1 MAQVPTR
8 EEIEQF
14 VIAGHGNFAKVK
26 ELLEANPALLHT
38 HWDKTNEM
46 AIEAAAHVGNQEIA
60 KYLLSKGASLDICT
74 AAMMGMSDKVNLFL
88 KENSKLANAKGAHG
102 IPVLFFAAL
111 SGDTKIA
118 ELLVSHGSREGFD
131 GALQGAVRLGH
142 TAMVK
147 WLLDRGANINTKDFE
162 GKTPLEVATAR
173 NYTEIVNLLKPHAR

>member
-8 EEIEQF
+8 EAIEQF

-88 KENSKLANAKGAHG
+88 KENSKMIKR
-102 IPVLFFAAL
+102 
-111 SGDTKIA
+111 KY
-118 ELLVSHGSREGFD
+118 
-131 GALQGAVRLGH
+131 
-142 TAMVK
+142 
-147 WLLDRGANINTKDFE
+147 LDRQHYHLVYFN
-162 GKTPLEVATAR
+162 
-173 NYTEIVNLLKPHAR
+173 